1 MKVIHTIKELKEY
14 VHQCKKDG
22 KSIGLVT
29 TMGALHEGHASLI
42 QAARKENDLS
52 SLLSLSIRPSS
63 DRTKTTKHIRERSK
77 PMRRSQ
83 KPPAQIFSSLRLP
96 LKCIRIRI

>member
-22 KSIGLVT
+22 RSIGLVT

-42 QAARKENDLS
+42 QAARKENDFVITS
-52 SLLSLSIRPSS
+52 VFVNPTQFGPNE
-63 DRTKTTKHIRERSK
+63 DYEAYPRTLEADAKVAEAAGCR
-77 PMRRSQ
+77 
-83 KPPAQIFSSLRLP
+83 SSLRSVS
-96 LKCIRIRI
+96 R

>member
-14 VHQCKKDG
+14 VHQCKKNG

-42 QAARKENDLS
+42 QAARKENDFVITS
-52 SLLSLSIRPSS
+52 VFVNP
-63 DRTKTTKHIRERSK
+63 TQFGPMKTTKHIRERSK

>member
-22 KSIGLVT
+22 RSIGLVT

-42 QAARKENDLS
+42 QAARKENDFVITS
-52 SLLSLSIRPSS
+52 VFVNPTQFGPNEDYEAIS
-63 DRTKTTKHIRERSK
+63 ENARSRCEG
-77 PMRRSQ
+77 RRSRWRR
-83 KPPAQIFSSLRLP
+83 SSLRSLS
-96 LKCIRIRI
+96 R